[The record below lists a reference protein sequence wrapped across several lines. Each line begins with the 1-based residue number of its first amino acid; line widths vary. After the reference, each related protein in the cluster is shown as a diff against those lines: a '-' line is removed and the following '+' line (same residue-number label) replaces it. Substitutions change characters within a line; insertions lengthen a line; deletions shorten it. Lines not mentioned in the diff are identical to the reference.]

1 MGLTATE
8 KIMSRALGKPVQAG
22 DIVYPEP
29 DLVTVHDYYV
39 THFARALDEFGVERL
54 FAPEKVLI
62 STDHEPLAVTP
73 EGAERQKQIRE
84 IVERYSISMFFDAGR
99 GGLGHVF
106 PMEMGYVVP
115 GMFVLGY
122 DTHVTNYG
130 AVGALG
136 IAVVVEISEV
146 LACGSVWLRVPET
159 VRVMLTGELQPG
171 VYIRDAAQKL
181 ISVLGADLVDY
192 TVVEFAGPALTGIGV
207 DGRITL
213 CNTPCDI
220 GAKSTIVEPDA
231 EILEYVSRRAQ
242 REYHVVKSDQDADFK
257 AQITYDL
264 SDIEPQVAAPTFPDN
279 VVGIGEVAGLPV
291 QHAFIGSCASGMLD
305 DLRVAATILRTGKVH
320 PGVRLFVTPATQRI
334 AARAATEG
342 LLEIFVEAGAIVTAP
357 GCGPCAAGRIAP
369 TASGEV
375 SVNTGTRN
383 DRGRLGSDEAEI
395 YLASPAT
402 VAASAVVGKIA
413 DPRELG

>member
-8 KIMSRALGKPVQAG
+8 KIIGRALGKLVQAG

-39 THFARALDEFGVERL
+39 THFARALDELGVERL
-54 FAPEKVLI
+54 FAAEKVLV

-84 IVERYSISMFFDAGR
+84 IVERYGISMFFDAGR

-159 VRVMLTGELQPG
+159 VRVTLTGELQPG
-171 VYIRDAAQKL
+171 VAVRDAAQKL

-192 TVVEFAGPALTGIGV
+192 TVVEFTGPALSGIGL
-207 DGRITL
+207 DGRVTL

-220 GAKSTIVEPDA
+220 GAKSTIVEPDT

-242 REYHVVKSDQDADFK
+242 REYHVVKSDPDADFK
-257 AQITYDL
+257 AQITFDL
-264 SDIEPQVAAPTFPDN
+264 SGIEPQVAAPTFPDN
-279 VVGIGEVAGLPV
+279 VVSITEVTGLPIH
-291 QHAFIGSCASGMLD
+291 HAFIGSCASGMLD
-305 DLRVAATILRTGKVH
+305 DLRVAASILRNGKVH
-320 PGVRLFVTPATQRI
+320 SGVRLFITPATQRI
-334 AARAATEG
+334 AAQAAAEG
-342 LLEIFVEAGAIVTAP
+342 LLRIFAEAGAIVTAP

-375 SVNTGTRN
+375 SINTGTRN

-402 VAASAVVGKIA
+402 VAASAVVGSIA
-413 DPRELG
+413 DPRELV